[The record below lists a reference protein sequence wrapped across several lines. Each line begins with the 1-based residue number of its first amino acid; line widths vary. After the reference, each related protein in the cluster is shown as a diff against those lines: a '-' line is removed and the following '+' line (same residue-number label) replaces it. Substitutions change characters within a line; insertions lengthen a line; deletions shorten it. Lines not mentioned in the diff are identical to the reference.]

1 MASPDEH
8 RSAASVCPRDSES
21 FVRFLDGVA
30 MRISGLHVLTK
41 ASAAGIDDESGD
53 CLAAIG
59 DLLAVLES
67 DLVTASRILRESGVL
82 LEMRYQG
89 LKTTVLQLAAS
100 ASPEAAVR

>member
-1 MASPDEH
+1 MADQDEH
-8 RSAASVCPRDSES
+8 RGAASVCPRDSES

-41 ASAAGIDDESGD
+41 ASADGIADESGN

-59 DLLAVLES
+59 DLLSALES
-67 DLVTASRILRESGVL
+67 DLTTASRILRESGVL

-89 LKTTVLQLAAS
+89 LDTSVLQVAAS
-100 ASPEAAVR
+100 TGPEGAAG